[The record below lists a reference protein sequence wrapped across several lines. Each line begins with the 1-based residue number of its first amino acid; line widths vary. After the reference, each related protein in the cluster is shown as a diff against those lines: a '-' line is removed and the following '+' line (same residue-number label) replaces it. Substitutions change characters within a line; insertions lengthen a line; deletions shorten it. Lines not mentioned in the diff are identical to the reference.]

1 MFSVDSCGLS
11 SFCVRHQWFGLKGK
25 LYQLDELETQTS
37 TRTYTRRKLWSRA
50 GLLFLPRE
58 FCFSRKSVCCVEW
71 LPFWEWFEVVAAGG
85 GFAWQL
91 LLPHVWHLT
100 KWLPKP
106 RGPHRAWGLPIL
118 RVLPRTWGNTGPRA
132 WWLCC
137 VDEVWFAIAELL
149 GVSSGLLQKLAGLLT
164 LHTGKSFSP
173 PCGGGKY
180 KKGGH
185 IWKESFQIYQ
195 GINISTACLLA
206 CLFKPKITKLEI
218 EVNQNPTEFLSGAGQ
233 HRACLLGIS
242 FKMESSSLQWGQKSL
257 KEILTGGVLWVTV
270 YLLVYILVTKL
281 ANFLFF
287 LVNIQ
292 KVFFLTPFPHK
303 IIFVIRVWSKG
314 LLKLSTHLRWYEN

>member
-1 MFSVDSCGLS
+1 M
-11 SFCVRHQWFGLKGK
+11 
-25 LYQLDELETQTS
+25 
-37 TRTYTRRKLWSRA
+37 
-50 GLLFLPRE
+50 
-58 FCFSRKSVCCVEW
+58 
-71 LPFWEWFEVVAAGG
+71 
-85 GFAWQL
+85 
-91 LLPHVWHLT
+91 

-106 RGPHRAWGLPIL
+106 RGPHRAWVLPIL
-118 RVLPRTWGNTGPRA
+118 LVLPRTWGNTGPRA

-195 GINISTACLLA
+195 SINISTACLFA

-242 FKMESSSLQWGQKSL
+242 FKMESSTLQWGQKSL

-281 ANFLFF
+281 AKFLFF

-314 LLKLSTHLRWYEN
+314 LLKLSTHLWWYEN